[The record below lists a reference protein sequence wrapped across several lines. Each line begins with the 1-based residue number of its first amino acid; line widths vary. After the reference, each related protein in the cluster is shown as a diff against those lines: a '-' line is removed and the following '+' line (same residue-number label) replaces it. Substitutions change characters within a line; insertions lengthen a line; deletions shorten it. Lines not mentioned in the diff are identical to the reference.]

1 MRKIDL
7 VNTNAA
13 DKRTIKEINEKL
25 ILNVIREF
33 QPISRVR
40 ISKRTGLQRST
51 VSIITAR
58 LIKEGWISEGESAQA
73 EFGRKPQNL
82 YLNAGKFHV
91 LGVEVSGGESTLA
104 LADANGIILRR
115 WYQAT
120 SGNGASFF
128 RDLGRRISNC
138 IREAEESS
146 GTPVDAIGVSL
157 PGYIETKSGRIIGA
171 ENLGWR
177 DLDAGEY
184 LRESVEL
191 PMFFGNNA
199 KLAAFSE
206 VWFNSTSGRNL
217 RHFVYIIT
225 RDGLGT
231 GFIIDGEIYNGARDG
246 AAEFGHF
253 SLFPYGRRCSC
264 GNYGC
269 WEVYASDLA
278 AVRIYRERS
287 ARMGI
292 SVPSDI
298 TVEAII
304 ERAREGERVAI
315 ETLEKVGTYLGLGVA
330 NLVYGFNPQKVIVG
344 DSLGKAWFILGKIV
358 EKTVRQR
365 VPDYYLEGLEIEVAS
380 RGENSCLLGAVALAL
395 AHKFSISNPLRREA
409 G

>member
-13 DKRTIKEINEKL
+13 DKKTIKEINEKL
-25 ILNVIREF
+25 ILNVIREL

-40 ISKRTGLQRST
+40 ISRQTGLQRST

-58 LIKEGWISEGESAQA
+58 LIEEGWISEGESAQA

-91 LGVEVSGGESTLA
+91 LGVEVGGGKSTLA
-104 LADANGIILRR
+104 LADANGVILSR

-120 SGNGASFF
+120 TGRGPSFF
-128 RDLGRRISNC
+128 RRLGKRISDS
-138 IREAEESS
+138 IKEAEERA
-146 GTPVDAIGVSL
+146 GTPVDAVGVSL

-177 DLDAGEY
+177 DLDAGDY
-184 LRESVEL
+184 LRESVDR
-191 PMFFGNNA
+191 PIFFGNNA

-206 VWFNSTSGRNL
+206 VWFSSSSQKDL

-253 SLFPYGRRCSC
+253 SLFPYGKRCSC
-264 GNYGC
+264 GNLGC

-278 AVRIYRERS
+278 AVDAYHQRCAKEGRD
-287 ARMGI
+287 
-292 SVPSDI
+292 VPEDVTIES
-298 TVEAII
+298 II
-304 ERAREGERVAI
+304 ERAREGEKIAV
-315 ETLEKVGTYLGLGVA
+315 ETLQKIGKYMGLGVA
-330 NLVYGFNPQKVIVG
+330 NLVFGFNPEKIIVG
-344 DSLGKAWFILGKIV
+344 DSLGKAWFIIGEIIKQ
-358 EKTVRQR
+358 TVRQR

-380 RGENSCLLGAVALAL
+380 RGENACLLGAIALAL